1 MSSLY
6 LEHFRLSE
14 PPFGLT
20 PNGKFF
26 FEGCT
31 RGAILDALQ
40 HAALDDDGII
50 VVVGEVGSG
59 KTMLCRMLADR
70 LPRDKVELVYLAN
83 PSFAPGEILLSLLAD
98 WGLPAPADRPALL
111 AIQDALMERHAQ
123 GRRVV
128 VLIDEAQAMSPES
141 LDEIK
146 LLSNLETEQ
155 RKLLQIV
162 LFGQPELDQLLAL
175 PRLRQ
180 VRDRVV
186 HRFDLSP
193 LDGDDACAYVYHRLR
208 RAGWQGG
215 ALFDSKALR
224 QLVAASNGRARAIH
238 LLADKALLAAF
249 AQGAHQVGKN
259 HVHRAIADFNVGTKL
274 RLQGWDGHKILLAV
288 VVVGAVLVVGMGVGY
303 FLSQRN
309 PPVPLAATAPPS
321 VPAPVSAPA
330 PTTPSAA
337 PSPAPVASAPA
348 AVAAAVPLSAPASAP
363 GLVPAV
369 ASAPVAAQ
377 APVPAPVSAP
387 APVPAPQAAPQ
398 PVSVSAAL
406 PAATS
411 ASAPSQPGVARD
423 STLAARYG
431 QLPSGLREAV
441 LHTRQVFD
449 NPAEQGWTIQLGIA
463 DTVPAA
469 VRVLAGAK
477 DLPPVWVH
485 DRQYLNRQSPCW
497 AVYVGRYASREEAV
511 KALALLASHPQ
522 AARPLIRT
530 LQGIRTETYP
540 ERAPS

>member
-98 WGLPAPADRPALL
+98 WGLPAPTDRPALL

-274 RLQGWDGHKILLAV
+274 KLQGWDGYKILLAV
-288 VVVGAVLVVGMGVGY
+288 VAVGAVLVVGMGVGH

-309 PPVPLAATAPPS
+309 PQVPVAASAPS
-321 VPAPVSAPA
+321 PAPVSAPA
-330 PTTPSAA
+330 PTSA
-337 PSPAPVASAPA
+337 PSP
-348 AVAAAVPLSAPASAP
+348 
-363 GLVPAV
+363 VPAV
-369 ASAPVAAQ
+369 VSAPVAAQ
-377 APVPAPVSAP
+377 APVPVPVPAP
-387 APVPAPQAAPQ
+387 APVQQAVPQ

-406 PAATS
+406 PAVTS
-411 ASAPSQPGVARD
+411 ASVPPPQPGVTKD

-449 NPAEQGWTIQLGIA
+449 SPAEQGWTIQLGIA

-469 VRVLAGAK
+469 VRVLTGAK
-477 DLPPVWVH
+477 DLQPVWVH
-485 DRQYLNRQSPCW
+485 DRQYPNRQSPCW